1 MEPFAAPGRVRDMEH
16 EFKDGK
22 LGQRLRAL
30 PVPDASDGF
39 APRVLGAVRRARIR
53 ARIPAAGAALAASLA
68 LGVGL
73 ATWLGST
80 TQVPVE
86 QPPAD
91 PYAVMVVQGQVS
103 PVRLMFRS
111 PRALDGVTIHL
122 QLPQGVELAGRPG
135 RSELQWQ
142 ASFQAGSNLLELPVI
157 VQGGEGGVLTASL
170 GYGQDRR
177 QFAVLVK
184 VNKEA

>member
-1 MEPFAAPGRVRDMEH
+1 MEH
-16 EFKDGK
+16 EFRDGE

-30 PVPDASDGF
+30 PVPAASPGF
-39 APRVLGAVRRARIR
+39 AGRVLGAVRRAQVR
-53 ARIPAAGAALAASLA
+53 ARAPVAGAALAASLA
-68 LGVGL
+68 LGVGIT
-73 ATWLGST
+73 TWLGHAP
-80 TQVPVE
+80 QAPVE

-91 PYAVMVVQGQVS
+91 PYAVMVVQGKVS

-111 PRALDGVTIHL
+111 PRALEGVTIHL

-142 ASFQAGSNLLELPVI
+142 TSLQAGGNLLELPVI

-170 GYGQDRR
+170 GHGQDRR